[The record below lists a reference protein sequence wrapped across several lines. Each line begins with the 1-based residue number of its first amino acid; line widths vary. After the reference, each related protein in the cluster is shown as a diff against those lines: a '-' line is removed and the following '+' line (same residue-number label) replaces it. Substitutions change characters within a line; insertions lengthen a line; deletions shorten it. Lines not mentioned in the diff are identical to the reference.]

1 MKLATVVRF
10 LEAPNYSAA
19 EEKIEK
25 YLLSFPNWE
34 VVSLSHA
41 LFPEG
46 ISAALVLK
54 YRGDINQFTEPAKF
68 M

>member
-1 MKLATVVRF
+1 MKLVTVVRF

-19 EEKIEK
+19 EAKIEN
-25 YLLSFPNWE
+25 YLLNFPNWE

-41 LFPEG
+41 LFPGG

-54 YRGDINQFTEPAKF
+54 YRGDINQLQHPPQI
-68 M
+68 